1 MMRKKNKIKLHLIFF
16 ICLLFSC
23 QNKNKIDNARNI
35 KNEKIKKEIKLIED
49 FNFDNHDDTL
59 KVIMRDSINSDL
71 VICFFGQDSLTSK
84 KAIFPIGELYSDWNP
99 SHIDFSYKKGTIVFS
114 QEYGS
119 ANPEGWYISYISYN
133 KVSKIFIVDS
143 ITNTWK
149 NLDAKSDKDFI
160 KSKTKLMKMNLEDF
174 NAHLEFY
181 NLSKF

>member
-1 MMRKKNKIKLHLIFF
+1 MGT
-16 ICLLFSC
+16 
-23 QNKNKIDNARNI
+23 D
-35 KNEKIKKEIKLIED
+35 
-49 FNFDNHDDTL
+49 
-59 KVIMRDSINSDL
+59 
-71 VICFFGQDSLTSK
+71 
-84 KAIFPIGELYSDWNP
+84 
-99 SHIDFSYKKGTIVFS
+99 YKS
-114 QEYGS
+114 ALSGS

-174 NAHLEFY
+174 NAQLEFY